1 MSENDLNKLF
11 FYEGKVEQLLVEKE
25 RLLLKISELENKVK
39 NLESQ
44 LSSYQGRY

>member
-25 RLLLKISELENKVK
+25 KLLIKIKLLEDEITLLKSR
-39 NLESQ
+39 
-44 LSSYQGRY
+44 LSSYQSR